1 MFNVEISQ
9 ENKDRENQRYL
20 DDLKRVMKTHST
32 IPTHE
37 PKKLLDC
44 IWLYK
49 DGATYRLYIYIN
61 NEWKYSALT

>member
-1 MFNVEISQ
+1 MFEAKISDQ
-9 ENKDRENQRYL
+9 ELNKSNQRYL

-44 IWLYK
+44 FWLYK
-49 DGATYRLYIYIN
+49 DGDTYRLYIYIDN
-61 NEWKYSALT
+61 TWKYSSLS

>member
-1 MFNVEISQ
+1 MFEVKISDQ
-9 ENKDRENQRYL
+9 ELNKSNQRYIN
-20 DDLKRVMKTHST
+20 DLKRVLQTHST